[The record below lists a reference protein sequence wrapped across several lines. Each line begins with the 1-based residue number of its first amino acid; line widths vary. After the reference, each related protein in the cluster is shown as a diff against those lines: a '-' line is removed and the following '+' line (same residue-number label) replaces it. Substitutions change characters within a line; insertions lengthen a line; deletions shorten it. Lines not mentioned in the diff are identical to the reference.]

1 MSSSMLERCRQGMTR
16 ITVQQ
21 KKKKNGPKLVEN
33 EECRRDL
40 AKLDE
45 GRVIIYQ

>member
-1 MSSSMLERCRQGMTR
+1 MQTGNDKNNSAA
-16 ITVQQ
+16 